1 MTDTVLQSLRTR
13 VLDET
18 EPLAGLLRK
27 CLILGADTGSD
38 ALRDWA
44 RLELN
49 GYGNDDDVP
58 SYRRLP
64 NPTIT
69 YDSTSGN
76 TWMTNRTIDA
86 LQLPAEA
93 REHMPD
99 HLACTQPIEELE
111 ELAKRKAVS
120 VRAGHLSYSE
130 MVWNSKLGPFQQ
142 VMNLRYS
149 MTGSVFTGLVGQVR
163 TKLVDI
169 VADLTAGVPL
179 TELPPP
185 ARVDEVMRERV
196 GRVGDVYNTN
206 VNQPT
211 GPIAVG
217 KEATAKTEGVT
228 LAEVLALLSDVQRT
242 LAATP
247 SSADRDEADNALVE
261 LRKVVDQERPDT
273 GEVVRRTGR
282 LRTAIGRLGNS
293 GATAATSRA
302 AEALT
307 DMAMN
312 GQFF

>member
-1 MTDTVLQSLRTR
+1 MTDTVLQSLRAR

-18 EPLAGLLRK
+18 EPIAGLLRK

-49 GYGNDDDVP
+49 GYGDDDDVP
-58 SYRRLP
+58 TYRRLP
-64 NPTIT
+64 NPTIM
-69 YDSTSGN
+69 YDSMSGN
-76 TWMTNRTIDA
+76 TWMTNGTIDA

-93 REHMPD
+93 REDMPD
-99 HLACTQPIEELE
+99 HLACKQPIEELE
-111 ELAKRKAVS
+111 ELAKRESVS
-120 VRAGHLSYSE
+120 MRTGHLSYSE

-142 VMNLRYS
+142 VMNLRYT

-179 TELPPP
+179 TELPPT

-196 GRVGDVYNTN
+196 GHVGDIYNTN
-206 VNQPT
+206 INQPT
-211 GPIAVG
+211 GPTAVG
-217 KEATAKTEGVT
+217 QGATAKSEGMSV
-228 LAEVLALLSDVQRT
+228 AEVIGLLVEVQRNI
-242 LAATP
+242 AAGP
-247 SSADRDEADNALVE
+247 AGEDRDEADNALVE
-261 LRKVVDQERPDT
+261 LREVVEQEKPDT
-273 GEVVRRTGR
+273 GEVVRSTGR
-282 LRTAIGRLGNS
+282 LRAAIGRLGNA
-293 GATAATSRA
+293 GATAATARA

>member
-1 MTDTVLQSLRTR
+1 MTDTVLQSLRAR

-18 EPLAGLLRK
+18 EPIAGLLRK

-49 GYGNDDDVP
+49 GYGDNDEVP
-58 SYRRLP
+58 SYRRFP
-64 NPTIT
+64 NPTIM
-69 YDSTSGN
+69 YDSMSGN
-76 TWMTNRTIDA
+76 TWMTNGTIDA

-93 REHMPD
+93 REDMPD
-99 HLACTQPIEELE
+99 HLACKQPIEELE
-111 ELAKRKAVS
+111 ELAKRESVS
-120 VRAGHLSYSE
+120 MRTGHLSYSE

-142 VMNLRYS
+142 VMNLRYT

-179 TELPPP
+179 TELPLT

-196 GRVGDVYNTN
+196 GHVGDIYNTN
-206 VNQPT
+206 INHPIGPT
-211 GPIAVG
+211 AVG
-217 KEATAKTEGVT
+217 PNASARSEGMTVAEVLGL
-228 LAEVLALLSDVQRT
+228 LAEVERNI
-242 LAATP
+242 AA
-247 SSADRDEADNALVE
+247 AQAGEDRDEADTALVE
-261 LRKVVDQERPDT
+261 LRGVVKQDKPET
-273 GEVVRRTGR
+273 GEVVRRAGR
-282 LRTAIGRLGNS
+282 LRAAIDRLGNA